1 MKKLRLQIDELSV
14 ESFPTAAKAEEAG
27 TVRGFDSTT
36 GNQIICECTDEG
48 GACGGSAGCGSYGCG
63 TFGCS
68 GGCGGGTNYA
78 TCATGNQIIC
88 EC

>member
-14 ESFPTAAKAEEAG
+14 ESFLTAEKEREVG

-36 GNQIICECTDEG
+36 GNQIICGCTDNGEP
-48 GACGGSAGCGSYGCG
+48 CDTNGCGSAYCSYGCPD
-63 TFGCS
+63 TRDE
-68 GGCGGGTNYA
+68 

-88 EC
+88 QC